1 MAKND
6 IYVDGNHFC
15 EVVAELVTVF
25 LKNKDE
31 YPSDT
36 VDAVQKDTK
45 DLQLASQ
52 DRVEK
57 EWEKYPVFSFTR
69 KNHERYRIEVDLDAT
84 HALTSNYYTL

>member
-1 MAKND
+1 MEKNE

-25 LKNKDE
+25 LNNMDE

-36 VDAVQKDTK
+36 VVAVQRETK
-45 DLQLASQ
+45 DLQLTSQ

-57 EWEKYPVFSFTR
+57 EWEKFPVFSFTR
-69 KNHERYRIEVDLDAT
+69 KNKEHYGIEVDMDAT
-84 HALTSNYYTL
+84 HALASNYYAL